1 MSNRG
6 ATLGQMLSYVLKQ
19 AESIKISFKSN
30 FIYFILKDFA
40 CWQGLLLKPQDPWSE
55 CINLVSNEVCMEKE
69 DKVSESERSWEW

>member
-40 CWQGLLLKPQDPWSE
+40 C
-55 CINLVSNEVCMEKE
+55 
-69 DKVSESERSWEW
+69 